1 MRLKQPAYFTVIKGV
16 LIMGIVLLGAY
27 LVLYQNVINERVK
40 LEDEHC
46 IVVNPLIIK
55 RKQTYLDSMKAL
67 VNNTGDYLK
76 LNDKYIEVSKKYITE
91 EDEWL
96 KKDSAMLHNPV
107 VRLVVKKDG
116 YQGALMLHRIN
127 ELDLI
132 NTKIILL
139 LFEEK
144 DLKKQETLGKSIAK
158 NTFEL
163 NALQK
168 DYDRISGVHNY
179 RWVDYLIR
187 TPQSKCPLENRN
199 IPDVENELQKIMTP
213 ETLPPAFK
221 EGTPS

>member
-1 MRLKQPAYFTVIKGV
+1 MKMIQKSKLLVIFFIFGF
-16 LIMGIVLLGAY
+16 IAY
-27 LVLYQNVINERVK
+27 LFIYQDIINERVK
-40 LEDEHC
+40 LEDDHC
-46 IVVNPLIIK
+46 MMVNPLIIK

-76 LNDKYIEVSKKYITE
+76 LNDKYIEVSKRYIAE
-91 EDEWL
+91 EDKWL
-96 KKDSAMLHNPV
+96 KKDSVMLHNPL
-107 VRLVVKKDG
+107 VRLLVKKDG

-132 NTKIILL
+132 NTKIILR
-139 LFEEK
+139 LFDEK

-158 NTFEL
+158 NTLEL
-163 NALQK
+163 KKLQE

-187 TPQSKCPLENRN
+187 TPQSKCPDANRN
-199 IPDVENELQKIMTP
+199 IPDVENELRKIMVP
-213 ETLPPAFK
+213 EISSPSLK

>member
-1 MRLKQPAYFTVIKGV
+1 MNQKIK
-16 LIMGIVLLGAY
+16 LLLVLLIIGFIAY
-27 LVLYQNVINERVK
+27 ILVYQHIINDRVT

-76 LNDKYIEVSKKYITE
+76 LNDKYIEVSKRYMAE
-91 EDEWL
+91 ENKWL
-96 KKDSAMLHNPV
+96 EKDLVMLHNPL

-132 NTKIILL
+132 NTKIILS

-144 DLKKQETLGKSIAK
+144 DQKEQEILGKSIAK
-158 NTFEL
+158 NTIEL
-163 NALQK
+163 NSLQK
-168 DYDRISGVHNY
+168 EYDRISGVHDY
-179 RWVDYLIR
+179 RWVDYIIR
-187 TPQSKCPLENRN
+187 TPQSKCPDANRN
-199 IPDVENELQKIMTP
+199 MPDVENELRKIMVP
-213 ETLPPAFK
+213 EISSPSLK